1 MESTPAPIESFS
13 AGGKTRKKRS
23 LLGGS
28 EIAQLAKEQIAGL
41 TGLDPGRVSGL
52 SRDGDGW
59 LVSVDMVELKR
70 IPDSTDV
77 IGAYEVKVDDGGN
90 LIAYKRVRRYR
101 RDEAVAES

>member
-1 MESTPAPIESFS
+1 MEGTPAPIEIFS
-13 AGGKTRKKRS
+13 AGGKNRKKRS
-23 LLGGS
+23 VLGGS

-59 LVSVDMVELKR
+59 LVTVDMVELKR

-77 IGAYEVKVDDGGN
+77 MATYEVNVDDQGN
-90 LIAYKRVRRYR
+90 LIAYKRIRRYR

>member
-1 MESTPAPIESFS
+1 MKSTRVPIEIVSGDS
-13 AGGKTRKKRS
+13 KDQKGVST
-23 LLGGS
+23 LGGS

-59 LVSVDMVELKR
+59 LVTVDMVELKR

-77 IGAYEVKVDDGGN
+77 MGAYEVKVDDQGN
-90 LIAYKRVRRYR
+90 LITYKRIRRYR